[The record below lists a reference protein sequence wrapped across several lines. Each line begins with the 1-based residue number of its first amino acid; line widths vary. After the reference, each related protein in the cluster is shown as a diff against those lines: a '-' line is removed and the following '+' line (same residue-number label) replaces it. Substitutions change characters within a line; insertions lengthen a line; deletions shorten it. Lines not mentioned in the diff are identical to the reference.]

1 MSPASQSGAFHG
13 GKPLELSA
21 QEGSEDKTA
30 SADSVLQAFDAKG
43 KLFLCPVVDEG
54 ILDNLPLPVDEA
66 QAVVHHLAA
75 DELPADPVD
84 EQPVDKIV
92 PLIEVDSPH
101 HCLEGIA
108 VDVFLGDACTVVGG
122 NDPRIEPQTLGK
134 RIERLPRNDL

>member
-1 MSPASQSGAFHG
+1 MDRGEIKVFPVQAERIRLYG

-54 ILDNLPLPVDEA
+54 SLDNLPLPVDEA

-75 DELPADPVD
+75 DEGCKKLAHDLAFGKLAKNRLHPVRG
-84 EQPVDKIV
+84 
-92 PLIEVDSPH
+92 L
-101 HCLEGIA
+101 
-108 VDVFLGDACTVVGG
+108 DAGG
-122 NDPRIEPQTLGK
+122 
-134 RIERLPRNDL
+134 